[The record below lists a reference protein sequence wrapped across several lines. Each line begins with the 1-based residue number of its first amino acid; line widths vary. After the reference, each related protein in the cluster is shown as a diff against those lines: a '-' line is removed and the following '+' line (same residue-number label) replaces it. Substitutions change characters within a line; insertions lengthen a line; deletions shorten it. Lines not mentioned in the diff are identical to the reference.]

1 MKTNDS
7 RFLAELAQFGYPL
20 FRAEADPNDL
30 LASMAESVDTRL
42 LEGFPVVLANALS
55 AGESKVDLT
64 KAEARLGTLEGRKR
78 FRQLALLSFYLFDL
92 YGLGELR
99 EKARGQQLLKDEED
113 LRKRLVENQPFKLY
127 GDGELDP
134 ERLKRTFLD
143 YVVRA
148 REARSGEERAR
159 LGDEFR
165 REFYL
170 SLLFSPRQKD
180 LLYKKL
186 RGEPMTK
193 TEKEYFSRVV
203 KKKLMALADPDLYR
217 LAQKALQAS

>member
-1 MKTNDS
+1 MKPNDS
-7 RFLAELAQFGYPL
+7 GLLAALSLFGYPL
-20 FRAEADPNDL
+20 FQAQVDPNDL
-30 LASMAESVDTRL
+30 LASLAQSADTRL

-55 AGESKVDLT
+55 GGEPKVDLT
-64 KAEARLGTLEGRKR
+64 KAEAQLGALEERKR
-78 FRQLALLSFYLFDL
+78 FRQLAMLSFYLFDL

-99 EKARGQQLLKDEED
+99 QRAQGQQLLKDDEG
-113 LRKRLVENQPFKLY
+113 LKKRLAENRPLKLH
-127 GDGELDP
+127 GDRELDP
-134 ERLKRTFLD
+134 GRLKRTFLD

-148 REARSGEERAR
+148 REGRSGEEKAR

-193 TEKEYFSRVV
+193 TEREYFSRVV

-217 LAQKALQAS
+217 LAQKALQAR

>member
-1 MKTNDS
+1 MKRNDS
-7 RFLAELAQFGYPL
+7 GLLAALSLFGYPL
-20 FRAEADPNDL
+20 FQAQVDPNDL
-30 LASMAESVDTRL
+30 LASMAQSADTRL

-55 AGESKVDLT
+55 GGEPKVDLA
-64 KAEARLGTLEGRKR
+64 KAEARLGVLEKRKR
-78 FRQLALLSFYLFDL
+78 FRQLAMLSFYLFDL
-92 YGLGELR
+92 YGLGGLR
-99 EKARGQQLLKDEED
+99 QRAQGQQLLKDDEG
-113 LRKRLVENQPFKLY
+113 LKKRLVENQPLQLH
-127 GDGELDP
+127 GDRELDP

-148 REARSGEERAR
+148 REGRSGEEKAR

-193 TEKEYFSRVV
+193 TEREYFSRVV

>member
-1 MKTNDS
+1 MKPNDS
-7 RFLAELAQFGYPL
+7 GFLAALAQFGYPL
-20 FRAEADPNDL
+20 FQAQVDPNDL

-42 LEGFPVVLANALS
+42 LEGFPVVLAHALS
-55 AGESKVDLT
+55 GGEPKVDLA
-64 KAEARLGTLEGRKR
+64 KAEAQLAAPEERKR
-78 FRQLALLSFYLFDL
+78 FRQLAMLSFYLFDL

-99 EKARGQQLLKDEED
+99 QRAQGQQLLKDEED
-113 LRKRLVENQPFKLY
+113 LKKRLVENQPLKLP
-127 GDGELDP
+127 GNRELDP

-148 REARSGEERAR
+148 REARSGEEKAR

-193 TEKEYFSRVV
+193 TEREYFSRVV

-217 LAQKALQAS
+217 MAQKALQAS

>member
-1 MKTNDS
+1 M
-7 RFLAELAQFGYPL
+7 AQS
-20 FRAEADPNDL
+20 A
-30 LASMAESVDTRL
+30 DTRL

-55 AGESKVDLT
+55 GGEPKVDLA
-64 KAEARLGTLEGRKR
+64 KAEARLGVLEERKR
-78 FRQLALLSFYLFDL
+78 FRQLAMLSFYLFDL

-99 EKARGQQLLKDEED
+99 QRAQGQELLKDDEG
-113 LRKRLVENQPFKLY
+113 LQKRLVENQPLQLH
-127 GDGELDP
+127 GDRELDP

-148 REARSGEERAR
+148 REGRSGEEKAR

-193 TEKEYFSRVV
+193 TEREYFSRVV

>member
-1 MKTNDS
+1 MKPNDS
-7 RFLAELAQFGYPL
+7 GLLAALSLFGYPL
-20 FRAEADPNDL
+20 FQAQVDPNDL
-30 LASMAESVDTRL
+30 LASLAQSADTRL

-55 AGESKVDLT
+55 GGGPKVDLT
-64 KAEARLGTLEGRKR
+64 KAEAQLEALEERKR
-78 FRQLALLSFYLFDL
+78 FRQLAMLSFYLFDL

-99 EKARGQQLLKDEED
+99 QKAQGRQHLRDDED
-113 LRKRLVENQPFKLY
+113 LKKQLDENRALKLH
-127 GDGELDP
+127 GNRELDP
-134 ERLKRTFLD
+134 DRLKKTFLN

-148 REARSGEERAR
+148 REGRSGEEKAR
-159 LGDEFR
+159 VSDEFR

-186 RGEPMTK
+186 HGEPMTK
-193 TEKEYFSRVV
+193 TEREYFSRVV

-217 LAQKALQAS
+217 LAQKALQTS

>member
-1 MKTNDS
+1 MKPNDS
-7 RFLAELAQFGYPL
+7 GLLAALSLFGYPL
-20 FRAEADPNDL
+20 FQAQVDPNDL
-30 LASMAESVDTRL
+30 LASMAQSADTRL

-55 AGESKVDLT
+55 GGEPKVDLA
-64 KAEARLGTLEGRKR
+64 KAEARLGVLEERKR
-78 FRQLALLSFYLFDL
+78 FRQLAMLSFYLFDL

-99 EKARGQQLLKDEED
+99 QRAQGQQLLKDDEG
-113 LRKRLVENQPFKLY
+113 LKKRLVENQPLQLH
-127 GDGELDP
+127 GDRELDP
-134 ERLKRTFLD
+134 ARLKRTFLD

-148 REARSGEERAR
+148 REGRSGEEKAR

-193 TEKEYFSRVV
+193 TEREYFSRVV

-217 LAQKALQAS
+217 LAQKALQAR